1 LSFEGN
7 VSEVNRE
14 VGSRRANV
22 PCVAD
27 LEKLEDRVPRWFA
40 VYTAPR
46 HEKRLGE
53 HFKVRQIE
61 YFLPLYR
68 TPRRWKDG
76 SRVTLE
82 LPLFPNYI
90 FVRICRNQRV
100 RILEVPG
107 VLSIAG
113 CGREPA
119 ALPDE
124 EIEALRQGMIYA
136 KIEPHPYLVVGERV
150 RINNGPLLGMEGVL
164 IRKKKSFRVVL
175 TISTILQSLAVELD
189 IDDLEPAKPTLH
201 PMILPSVRAA

>member
-1 LSFEGN
+1 

-14 VGSRRANV
+14 VAPLRANV
-22 PCVAD
+22 PCVAN
-27 LEKLEDRVPRWFA
+27 LEKLEDRVSRWFA

-53 HFKVRQIE
+53 HFDVRQIE

-68 TPRRWKDG
+68 TLRRWKDG

-90 FVRICRNQRV
+90 FVRICRSQRLRV
-100 RILEVPG
+100 LEVPG

-113 CGREPA
+113 RGREPA
-119 ALPDE
+119 ALPDG
-124 EIEALRQGMIYA
+124 EIEALRQGMVLS

-150 RINNGPLLGMEGVL
+150 RIKAGPLMGMEGVL
-164 IRKKKSFRVVL
+164 IRKKNSFRVVL
-175 TISTILQSLAVELD
+175 TVSMIMQSLAVELD
-189 IDDLEPAKPTLH
+189 IDDLEPVRPTLR
-201 PMILPSVRAA
+201 PMLLPSLKAA

>member
-1 LSFEGN
+1 M
-7 VSEVNRE
+7 SEVNCA
-14 VGSRRANV
+14 VGSPQASV
-22 PCVAD
+22 PCVANP
-27 LEKLEDRVPRWFA
+27 EKLEDRVSRWFA

-46 HEKRLGE
+46 HEKRLAE

-90 FVRICRNQRV
+90 FVRICRNLRV
-100 RILEVPG
+100 RVLEVPG

-113 CGREPA
+113 RGREPA

-124 EIEALRQGMIYA
+124 EIEALRQGMISA
-136 KIEPHPYLVVGERV
+136 KFEPHPYLVLGERV
-150 RINNGPLLGMEGVL
+150 RINSGPLMGMEGVL
-164 IRKKKSFRVVL
+164 IRKKNSFRVVL
-175 TISTILQSLAVELD
+175 TISTIMQSIAAELD
-189 IDDLEPAKPTLH
+189 INDLEPARPTLH
-201 PMILPSVRAA
+201 PRILPSLETA